1 MPQGGIYNAVVSIY
15 DTHAFLFHI
24 KCTAMKSSA
33 DNSSTRTVYI
43 TSVLLLAFFIIT
55 ISARYLLK
63 DEGHLPG
70 GDSAWKIT
78 IYHEVEALDKG
89 AEILIPPPWDTAHAR
104 LYSQS
109 LSHPGLRQK
118 RTRSEQKGRDIVLS
132 APRPGYFSV
141 ETTFS
146 IHVSPLAFAEPKRAG
161 PTEQDRSLFLE
172 SSNGITV
179 ASPNTLKIVDEIS
192 REHTEPEAVIGA
204 LFNYVSSHIR
214 IDSNAGSDSEIAF
227 DITWATALGS
237 TRALVALLRTAHLPA
252 RVVTG
257 VNLQASSSRQPFYW
271 AEVYDGQNWIPMD
284 PAHGYLGELPAFYVP
299 LRKGGSDLITASDA
313 NVSDIEWKI
322 VALPP
327 QQDLFAA
334 DSRKLIDILDLNRLS
349 PSSREILALL
359 LLMPLG
365 ALATVILRQLSG
377 IRTYGTFTPTLLALA
392 MTHVDSRMATIV
404 LLLVTTIGIALR
416 ATMPNLNLQRA
427 PRLAIVFTLVAVSM
441 ALVVSGIKYFDP
453 RIESSVVLLPTV
465 ILTMLVDRIYTVYD
479 ESGIRITLVRLLWTI
494 VSALASLV
502 ILLQTHWG
510 VWLVSYPE
518 VHAITL
524 AVIILVGLYNGPK
537 LNDLPGLHWLREPPR
552 NKRDRK
558 SDKRQSSPQSGESV

>member
-1 MPQGGIYNAVVSIY
+1 MNA
-15 DTHAFLFHI
+15 
-24 KCTAMKSSA
+24 SS
-33 DNSSTRTVYI
+33 DKTQTRTIYI
-43 TSVLLLAFFIIT
+43 TTLVLLAFFV
-55 ISARYLLK
+55 SVFSMRYLSQG
-63 DEGHLPG
+63 EETMPG
-70 GDSAWKIT
+70 GDSAWQIN
-78 IYHEVEALDKG
+78 IYHEVEALDKS
-89 AEILIPPPWDTAHAR
+89 AEIFIPPPWDTAHAR

-118 RTRSEQKGRDIVLS
+118 RSRSEHKGRDIVLS

-179 ASPNTLKIVDEIS
+179 ASPNTLKIVDDIS
-192 REHTEPEAVIGA
+192 REHTEPDAVIAA

-214 IDSNAGSDSEIAF
+214 IDSNAGSDSEVAF
-227 DITWATALGS
+227 DVTWATALGS

-257 VNLQASSSRQPFYW
+257 VNLQASSSQQPYYW
-271 AEVYDGQNWIPMD
+271 AEVYDGENWIPMD
-284 PAHGYLGELPAFYVP
+284 PARGYLRELPAFYIP
-299 LRKGGSDLITASDA
+299 LRKGDGELITASEA
-313 NVSDIEWKI
+313 NVSDIEWRI
-322 VALPP
+322 IALPP
-327 QQDLFAA
+327 QQDLFSA

-416 ATMPNLNLQRA
+416 ATLPNLNLQRA

-441 ALVVSGIKYFDP
+441 AVVVSGIKYFDP

-479 ESGIRITLVRLLWTI
+479 ESGIRITLVRLLWTV

-502 ILLQTHWG
+502 VLLQTHWG

-524 AVIILVGLYNGPK
+524 AAIILVGLYNGPK
-537 LNDLPGLHWLREPPR
+537 LKDLPGLHWLREPPR

-558 SDKRQSSPQSGESV
+558 SDKRQSSQPGESV